1 MAINFGDIL
10 GGLGAAY
17 GGRAQEYAQ
26 GIQQRE
32 QGLTEQK
39 RAELEARQRAM
50 YEDANTAFGFLS
62 NPELNYEQR
71 ADNII
76 RLAEDRLDAL
86 SNYPDADPSDTLQVL
101 DLANQMR
108 EGTDPTAVTR
118 LAQILTPAYQIYK
131 QRYAPQQAAPEEY
144 TLRPDEIRL
153 RGTQVIGR
161 GVTPAEPPKK
171 LDFLQRVMPDGN
183 IQTIKVDQEGNFYD
197 LANTPITIGANERL
211 VEGSSLTGSG
221 EDIGITNVEAT
232 RMRDAEVATRAF
244 VETATDAM
252 NLLIEQPDINTF
264 VGGAAALVNNLE
276 TEAKAIANS
285 LGVSFDNNL
294 INPSSYSS
302 QFDKLGI
309 EQPRMRSMI
318 TSLAFQAA
326 AAQGQSGRD
335 ISNADITRF
344 INEIGANSSDPRAFA
359 QTLNDV
365 TNRTTRRFGI
375 EYETRMRKPYE
386 GTFNPLPL
394 FETAPPPPPPPTDN
408 VPLRVGRFQIEV
420 NNG

>member
-1 MAINFGDIL
+1 MKD
-10 GGLGAAY
+10 
-17 GGRAQEYAQ
+17 
-26 GIQQRE
+26 
-32 QGLTEQK
+32 
-39 RAELEARQRAM
+39 
-50 YEDANTAFGFLS
+50 
-62 NPELNYEQR
+62 
-71 ADNII
+71 
-76 RLAEDRLDAL
+76 
-86 SNYPDADPSDTLQVL
+86 
-101 DLANQMR
+101 
-108 EGTDPTAVTR
+108 GTDPTAVTR
-118 LAQILTPAYQIYK
+118 LAQILTPAYSIYQ
-131 QRYAPQQAAPEEY
+131 QRYAPQQAAPAEY
-144 TLRPDEIRL
+144 TLGPNDIRY
-153 RGTQVIGR
+153 RGTEEIGR
-161 GVTPAEPPKK
+161 GVTPAEAPKK

-252 NLLIEQPDINTF
+252 NLLIEQPNINTF

-302 QFDKLGI
+302 QFDRLGI
-309 EQPRMRSMI
+309 EQPRMRSII

-335 ISNADITRF
+335 VSNADITRF

-365 TNRTTRRFGI
+365 TKRTIRRFGI
-375 EYETRMRKPYE
+375 EYETRMNKPYE

-394 FETAPPPPPPPTDN
+394 FETAPSPPAQPVPPVGNAPS
-408 VPLRVGRFQIEV
+408 RVGRFQVEV